1 LDPSANALAVEA
13 LYAESHCWQ
22 SDEWR
27 DLKSRFVSLRL
38 SELLLALTMRGRVWT
53 DIETS

>member
-1 LDPSANALAVEA
+1 VGHLNRSANALAVEA

-27 DLKSRFVSLRL
+27 DLKSRFVSL
-38 SELLLALTMRGRVWT
+38 S
-53 DIETS
+53 IN